1 MSLESTF
8 EKKTL
13 GYKINMSFAIVIF
26 FMLLMG
32 CGSIYTAR
40 HLAAVTTELYDYEYK
55 GVESILSA
63 KFHIRNKSAYTYR
76 MVFVES
82 TQDREELIKNYE
94 KSDTYINKALEEYEH
109 TIRTSKGRE
118 LFAALNAPLK
128 ELNQILN
135 DAKKLASAGTPE
147 KAGHILNSREFLDKT
162 VEVNN
167 AINKLEDRK
176 NELAQEFIN
185 DAKALADS
193 VVMYFAIAIVVV
205 IAISIYL
212 RTVVLNSIQ
221 NPINKLRATL
231 TRLAEKKLNGNV
243 PYTDYSNEIGSM
255 ARDVNMLQA
264 NLREA
269 VGALAQNATQLST
282 SAEELSV
289 LSSQMSS
296 NAEETAVQSG
306 SVASASTQI
315 STNMQSVAAG
325 VEELSVSIREISSN
339 AVEASGVAD
348 QAVREAKTTNETM
361 SKLGVSSQEIGT
373 VLKVISSIAEQTNLL
388 ALNATIEAARAGEL
402 GKGFAVVANEVKE
415 LARQTSKATE
425 EIGQNI
431 NNIQKDVQ
439 GSITS
444 ISSITDII
452 NKISDFSNI
461 IATSVEEQSAT
472 ANEIGRTV
480 SEAARGSTE
489 IAKNVSNVSTVAR
502 NTTEGAANTNDAAKQ
517 LSEMAASLQS
527 LVDQF
532 EV

>member
-1 MSLESTF
+1 MGIASNLE
-8 EKKTL
+8 KRTL
-13 GYKINMSFAIVIF
+13 GYKINLSFAIVIF
-26 FMLLMG
+26 FLLVMG
-32 CGSIYTAR
+32 AGSIYSAK
-40 HLAAVTTELYDYEYK
+40 HLSAVTGEMYDYEYK

-63 KFHIRNKSAYTYR
+63 KFHVRNKSAYTYR

-82 TQDREELIKNYE
+82 TQDRDELIKNFE
-94 KSDTYINKALEEYEH
+94 KSDALINKALQEYEH

-118 LFAALNAPLK
+118 LFAGLTTPLK
-128 ELNQILN
+128 ELNQFLG
-135 DAKKLASAGTPE
+135 DSKKHVVDGYPE
-147 KAGHILNSREFLDKT
+147 KAGHILNSKEFLDKT
-162 VEVNN
+162 IDVNN

-176 NELAQEFIN
+176 NELAEEFISES
-185 DAKALADS
+185 KALASS
-193 VVMYFAIAIVVV
+193 VVLYLGIGIALVVV
-205 IAISIYL
+205 LSVYL
-212 RTVVLNSIQ
+212 RTIVLNSIQ
-221 NPINKLRATL
+221 NPVNQLRDSLKQLADK
-231 TRLAEKKLNGNV
+231 RLGTQV
-243 PYTDYSNEIGSM
+243 PFVDYPNEIGDM
-255 ARDVNMLQA
+255 ARDVKSLQN
-264 NLREA
+264 NLRDA
-269 VGALAQNATQLST
+269 VGTLAQNANQLST

-289 LSSQMSS
+289 VSSQMSS

-306 SVASASTQI
+306 SAASAATQI

-348 QAVREAKTTNETM
+348 QAVKEARITNETM
-361 SKLGVSSQEIGT
+361 SKLGISSQEIGT

-439 GSITS
+439 GSIAS
-444 ISSITDII
+444 IGSITDTI
-452 NKISDFSNI
+452 NRISDFSNI

-480 SEAARGSTE
+480 SEAAKGSTE
-489 IAKNVSNVSTVAR
+489 IAKNVSNVSMVAR
-502 NTTEGAANTNDAAKQ
+502 NTTEGASNTKDAAKQ

-532 EV
+532 EL